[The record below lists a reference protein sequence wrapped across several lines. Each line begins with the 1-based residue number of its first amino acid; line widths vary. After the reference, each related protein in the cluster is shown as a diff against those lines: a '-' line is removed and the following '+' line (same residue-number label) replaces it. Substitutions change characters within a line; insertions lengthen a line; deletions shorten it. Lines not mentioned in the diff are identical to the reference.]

1 MAVKKKKLS
10 PKKTVDSSAVRTDP
24 VGQRGRSDVAEIEAS
39 TPRREEPVAKEPP
52 NIVIIPTGRPRV
64 RSARYLWR
72 VDPRPDA
79 DADRQL
85 WY

>member
-39 TPRREEPVAKEPP
+39 TPRREEPVGQRAAQYCDHSYWTTSGSVCP
-52 NIVIIPTGRPRV
+52 IPMEGRSTPR
-64 RSARYLWR
+64 R
-72 VDPRPDA
+72 
-79 DADRQL
+79 
-85 WY
+85 